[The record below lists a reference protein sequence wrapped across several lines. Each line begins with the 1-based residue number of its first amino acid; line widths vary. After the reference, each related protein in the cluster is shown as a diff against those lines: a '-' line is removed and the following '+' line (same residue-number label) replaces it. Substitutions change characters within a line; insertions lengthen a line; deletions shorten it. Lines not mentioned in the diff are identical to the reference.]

1 MKRQHVQSSS
11 VASVGYDADS
21 RTLEL
26 KYVSGDIYHYFDVS
40 PLVHTAL
47 LNAKSIGAFVNKR
60 IKPSYSYV
68 QIA

>member
-1 MKRQHVQSSS
+1 MKRQRVESSS
-11 VASVGYDADS
+11 VASVGYDPDT

-47 LNAKSIGAFVNKR
+47 LNATSIGAFVNKR
-60 IKPSYSYV
+60 IKPSYRYQ

>member
-1 MKRQHVQSSS
+1 MKRQRVQSSS
-11 VASVGYDADS
+11 VASVGYDPDS

-26 KYVSGDIYHYFDVS
+26 KYVSGDVYQYFDVP

-47 LNAKSIGAFVNKR
+47 LTSKSIGAFVNKR
-60 IKPSYSYV
+60 IKPGYRFE